1 MNIAVGGGLIS
12 STYYC
17 EGCGGIMEF
26 NATSQSLKCPNC
38 GREVEIENNPDN
50 VIEHNLDIHAI
61 KTIKVED
68 KTSTSMECEGCG
80 AIVEVDATSTATT
93 CPYCG

>member
-80 AIVEVDATSTATT
+80 
-93 CPYCG
+93 GRQR